1 MAAAVQ
7 LSTPP
12 PVAVE
17 PPHVSSRGK
26 LLIVVGVMLGMLLA
40 SLDQTIV
47 GTAMPRVI
55 AELGGLE
62 HYAWVATGYMLA
74 STVMVPIWGKL
85 SDIYGRRPFFILGMV
100 LFLIGSA
107 LSGTSQDMTQLIA
120 YRAIQGLGAGA
131 MMPIA
136 QAIIADVFPPAERG
150 KWQGL
155 MMAVFG
161 LSTIVGPTAGGFIT
175 DNWGWRWT
183 FYVNLPVGA
192 IAILTAGLV
201 LPQAVRRA
209 AHQID
214 YLGAAALIAGTVP
227 LLLAL
232 SWGGTTY
239 PWGSAQIVGLFA
251 LAVVMLIA
259 FLFIEQRAAEPVI
272 NPSLFRSRIF
282 AVSVV
287 ATFLVSAGM
296 FGAIM
301 YLPLFMQAVVG
312 DSAAGSGVV
321 LTPMMLGFMASSMVG
336 GQILSRTGRYK
347 VLALG
352 GFAVATLG
360 MFLLSRMDASATDPL
375 VIRNMVIT
383 GLGIG
388 VMMSLFT
395 IVVQNAFSFE
405 RIGQVTAS
413 LQFFRSIGGT
423 IGLAIFGT
431 VMSNRFASALATNM
445 PASLTQA
452 VPADRLQSLQNPQV
466 LLAPQATAQIQQ
478 VFAAMGPQGQVLFAQ
493 LMQAIRE
500 SLATAITSLF
510 MLGAVAMALGFVVTL
525 FLEEI
530 PLRRTHHTAPAL
542 DAVEDELGD
551 VGLALAPH
559 EALDLPEERR
569 AQEKVA

>member
-1 MAAAVQ
+1 MDSA
-7 LSTPP
+7 TPVLTASP
-12 PVAVE
+12 PAM
-17 PPHVSSRGK
+17 PSHLGGRGR
-26 LLIVVGVMLGMLLA
+26 LLILVGVLLGMLLS

-107 LSGTSQDMTQLIA
+107 LSGTSQNMTQLIG
-120 YRAIQGLGAGA
+120 YRGVQGLGAGA

-136 QAIIADVFPPAERG
+136 QAIIADIFPPAERG
-150 KWQGL
+150 KYQGL

-175 DNWGWRWT
+175 DSWGWRWT

-192 IAILTAGLV
+192 LAILTAGLV
-201 LPQAVRRA
+201 LPKTARRA
-209 AHQID
+209 AHHID
-214 YLGAAALIAGTVP
+214 YLGAAALVGGTVP

-239 PWGSAQIVGLFA
+239 PWSSAQILGLFA
-251 LAVVMLIA
+251 LAAVLLVA
-259 FLFIEQRAAEPVI
+259 FFVWEKHAEEPVI

-282 AVSVV
+282 AVSVA

-301 YLPLFMQAVVG
+301 YLPLFMQGVVG
-312 DSAAGSGVV
+312 DSASNSGVV
-321 LTPMMLGFMASSMVG
+321 LTPMMLGFMVSSIVG
-336 GQILSRTGRYK
+336 GQVLSRTGRYK
-347 VLALG
+347 LLALG

-360 MFLLSRMDASATDPL
+360 MFLLSQMDATATDPL
-375 VIRNMVIT
+375 VIRNMVVT

-395 IVVQNAFSFE
+395 IVVQNAFSRE
-405 RIGQVTAS
+405 RMGQVTAS

-423 IGLAIFGT
+423 LGLAIFGT
-431 VMSNRFASALATNM
+431 VMSNRFASALQASM
-445 PASLTQA
+445 PPALAQA
-452 VPADRLQSLQNPQV
+452 VPADRLQALQNPQV
-466 LLAPQATAQIQQ
+466 LLAPQATAQMQQ
-478 VFAAMGPQGQVLFAQ
+478 AFATLGPQGQALFDQ
-493 LMQAIRE
+493 LMQAIRA
-500 SLATAITSLF
+500 SLATSITGLF
-510 MLGAVAMALGFVVTL
+510 FFGCLAMALGFVVTL
-525 FLEEI
+525 FLPEI
-530 PLRRTHHTAPAL
+530 PLRRVHHTRPVVEAA
-542 DAVEDELGD
+542 EDELAD
-551 VGLALAPH
+551 VGLALAPN
-559 EALDLPEERR
+559 EALDLPDERR
-569 AQEKVA
+569 ARERVA

>member
-1 MAAAVQ
+1 MPAYVG
-7 LSTPP
+7 
-12 PVAVE
+12 
-17 PPHVSSRGK
+17 SRGR
-26 LLIVVGVMLGMLLA
+26 LLILVGVLLGMLLS

-100 LFLIGSA
+100 LFLLGSA
-107 LSGTSQDMTQLIA
+107 LSGTSQNMVQLIA
-120 YRAIQGLGAGA
+120 YRAVQGLGAGA

-161 LSTIVGPTAGGFIT
+161 LSTILGPTLGGFIT
-175 DNWGWRWT
+175 DSWGWRWT
-183 FYVNLPVGA
+183 FYVNLPVGV
-192 IAILTAGLV
+192 IAILTAGVV
-201 LPQAVRRA
+201 LPKTIRRA
-209 AHQID
+209 AHSID
-214 YLGAAALIAGTVP
+214 YLGSAALVGGTVP

-239 PWGSAQIVGLFA
+239 PWDSLQIIGLFA
-251 LAVVMLIA
+251 LAVVLLAA
-259 FLFIEQRAAEPVI
+259 FFLWERRAPEPII
-272 NPSLFRSRIF
+272 NPNLFASRIF
-282 AVSVV
+282 AVSVL

-301 YLPLFMQAVVG
+301 YLPLFMQGVVG
-312 DSAAGSGVV
+312 DSPSNSGVV
-321 LTPMMLGFMASSMVG
+321 LTPMMLGFMVSSIVG
-336 GQILSRTGRYK
+336 GQFMSRTGRYK
-347 VLALG
+347 MLALG
-352 GFAVATLG
+352 GFLVASLG
-360 MFLLSRMDASATDPL
+360 MFLLSRMDVTATDPL
-375 VIRNMVIT
+375 VIRNMVVT

-395 IVVQNAFSFE
+395 IVVQNAFSRE
-405 RIGQVTAS
+405 RMGQVTAS

-431 VMSNRFASALATNM
+431 VMSNRFQAALQENM
-445 PASLTQA
+445 PASVTQA
-452 VPADRLQSLQNPQV
+452 VPADRLAALQNPQV
-466 LLAPQATAQIQQ
+466 LLAPQATAQLQQ
-478 VFAAMGPQGQVLFAQ
+478 SFAAFGAQGQGMFAE
-493 LMQAIRE
+493 LMQAIRA
-500 SLATAITSLF
+500 SLAVAITELF
-510 MLGAVAMALGFVVTL
+510 FFGCLAMALGFVVTL

-530 PLRRTHHTAPAL
+530 PLRRVHHTQPAIE
-542 DAVEDELGD
+542 AAEDELAE
-551 VGLALAPH
+551 VGLALAPN
-559 EALDLPEERR
+559 EALDLPDERR
-569 AQEKVA
+569 ALELPRERIA

>member
-1 MAAAVQ
+1 MPTISRTPASHLETSSQV
-7 LSTPP
+7 STR
-12 PVAVE
+12 
-17 PPHVSSRGK
+17 SK
-26 LLIVVGVMLGMLLA
+26 LLILVGVMLGMLLS

-85 SDIYGRRPFFILGMV
+85 SDLYGRRPFFILGMI
-100 LFLIGSA
+100 LFLLGSA
-107 LSGTSQDMTQLIA
+107 LSGTSQDMVQLIG
-120 YRAIQGLGAGA
+120 YRAVQGLGAGA

-175 DNWGWRWT
+175 DTWGWRWT

-201 LPQAVRRA
+201 LPKAVRRA
-209 AHQID
+209 AHRID
-214 YLGAAALIAGTVP
+214 YLGSAALIAGTVP

-239 PWGSAQIVGLFA
+239 AWTSVQVLGLFA
-251 LAVVMLIA
+251 LAVAMLVA
-259 FLFIEQRAAEPVI
+259 FFAIERRAAEPII
-272 NPSLFRSRIF
+272 NPSLFGNRIF

-301 YLPLFMQAVVG
+301 YLPLFMQGVVG
-312 DSAAGSGVV
+312 DSASGSGVV
-321 LTPMMLGFMASSMVG
+321 LTPMMLGFMASSIVG

-347 VLALG
+347 VLALV
-352 GFAVATLG
+352 GFAGATLG
-360 MFLLSRMDASATDPL
+360 MFLLSQMDVNANDPL

-395 IVVQNAFSFE
+395 IVVQNAFPFE
-405 RIGQVTAS
+405 RLGQVTAS

-431 VMSNRFASALATNM
+431 VMSNRFASALQSSM
-445 PASLTQA
+445 PASLTEA
-452 VPADRLQSLQNPQV
+452 IPPDRLQALQNPQV
-466 LLAPQATAQIQQ
+466 LLAPQATEQIQQ
-478 VFAAMGPQGQVLFAQ
+478 AFTAMGPQGQALFAQ
-493 LMQAIRE
+493 LIQAIRT
-500 SLATAITSLF
+500 SLAVSITSLF
-510 MLGAVAMALGFVVTL
+510 IFGAVAMALGFVVTL

-530 PLRRTHHTAPAL
+530 PLRRSHHTRPVVEVA
-542 DAVEDELGD
+542 EDELAE
-551 VGLALAPH
+551 VGLALAPN
-559 EALDLPEERR
+559 EALDLPAERR
-569 AQEKVA
+569 PAKRVA